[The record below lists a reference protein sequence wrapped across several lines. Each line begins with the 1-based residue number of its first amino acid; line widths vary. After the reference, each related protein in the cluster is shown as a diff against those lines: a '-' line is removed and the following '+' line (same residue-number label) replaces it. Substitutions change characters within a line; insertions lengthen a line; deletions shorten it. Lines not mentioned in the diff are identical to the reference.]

1 MRPDLAKGQAPRK
14 VTPQEASRSVR
25 DPEDRGLDLPSFM
38 TQRDYTRQLDRFL
51 TGRQIALAGGDPD
64 WQRRIQRRFGAV
76 LLISGQPGDDRMLKE
91 ASLLVVNL
99 EDGKTPLVRWA
110 ITEAKENNCPILS
123 VGPTNLNGFA
133 KAIVGRVSG

>member
-1 MRPDLAKGQAPRK
+1 
-14 VTPQEASRSVR
+14 
-25 DPEDRGLDLPSFM
+25 
-38 TQRDYTRQLDRFL
+38 
-51 TGRQIALAGGDPD
+51 
-64 WQRRIQRRFGAV
+64 
-76 LLISGQPGDDRMLKE
+76 MLKE

-133 KAIVGRVSG
+133 KAIVGQVSG